1 MSLRPTNLNSAMD
14 DLSVIRS
21 ILERTAPSFRPLA
34 PSFLRAGAVWLVLS
48 LLLFSIEG
56 MDLLAYLFPVLYSFQ
71 PFGAARPFLANLFR
85 GCLLL
90 SYLVLCLLWQRE
102 KTSKALSRL
111 PRMVLSVW
119 QAILL
124 LTLVFHVLTEVALQ
138 TNSGGMS
145 YAGEVSG
152 FDLAL
157 MASWAYQWVAP
168 LLFPLLPLLVTSA
181 ILEDAPLRWLGL
193 VILALLLGHLILCLF
208 LGGNAAA
215 SPAVLVSAI
224 LLSLS
229 QSFLPPIALLLT
241 AHRLKKLPEGA

>member
-21 ILERTAPSFRPLA
+21 VLERTAPSFRPLA

-56 MDLLAYLFPVLYSFQ
+56 MDVLAYLFPVLYPFQ
-71 PFGAARPFLANLFR
+71 PFGAARPFLANLFQ

-90 SYLVLCLLWQRE
+90 LWLVLSLVWQRE
-102 KTSKALSRL
+102 KATKALPRL

-119 QAILL
+119 QALLL

-168 LLFPLLPLLVTSA
+168 LLFPLLPLLVTSV

-193 VILALLLGHLILCLF
+193 VILALLLGDLALCLF
-208 LGGNAAA
+208 APGSGIVTVVF
-215 SPAVLVSAI
+215 SVI
-224 LLSLS
+224 LSLS

-241 AHRLKKLPEGA
+241 GRRLKKLPEGA

>member
-1 MSLRPTNLNSAMD
+1 
-14 DLSVIRS
+14 
-21 ILERTAPSFRPLA
+21 
-34 PSFLRAGAVWLVLS
+34 
-48 LLLFSIEG
+48 

-119 QAILL
+119 QALLL

>member
-56 MDLLAYLFPVLYSFQ
+56 MDVLAYLFPVLYPFQ
-71 PFGAARPFLANLFR
+71 PFGAARPFLANLFQ

-90 SYLVLCLLWQRE
+90 LWLVLCLLWQRE
-102 KTSKALSRL
+102 KATKALPRL

-119 QAILL
+119 QALLL

-168 LLFPLLPLLVTSA
+168 LLFPLLPLLVTSV

-193 VILALLLGHLILCLF
+193 VILALLLGYLALCLF
-208 LGGNAAA
+208 APGSGIVTVVF
-215 SPAVLVSAI
+215 SVI
-224 LLSLS
+224 LSLS
-229 QSFLPPIALLLT
+229 RDFLPPIALLLT
-241 AHRLKKLPEGA
+241 GRRLKKLPEGA

>member
-21 ILERTAPSFRPLA
+21 VLERTAPSFRPLA

-56 MDLLAYLFPVLYSFQ
+56 MDLLAYLFPVLYPFQ
-71 PFGAARPFLANLFR
+71 PFGAARPFLANLFQ

-90 SYLVLCLLWQRE
+90 LWLVLCLLWQRE
-102 KTSKALSRL
+102 KAALPRL
-111 PRMVLSVW
+111 PRMVLSIW
-119 QAILL
+119 QAFLL

-215 SPAVLVSAI
+215 SPAVLVSAT
-224 LLSLS
+224 LLYLS

-241 AHRLKKLPEGA
+241 GRRLKKLPEGA

>member
-56 MDLLAYLFPVLYSFQ
+56 MDVLAYLFPVLYPFQ
-71 PFGAARPFLANLFR
+71 PFGAARPFLANLFQ

-90 SYLVLCLLWQRE
+90 LWLVLCLVWQRE
-102 KTSKALSRL
+102 KATKALPRL

-119 QAILL
+119 QALLL

-168 LLFPLLPLLVTSA
+168 LLFPLLPLLVTSV

-193 VILALLLGHLILCLF
+193 VILALLLGYLALCLF
-208 LGGNAAA
+208 APGSGIVTVVF
-215 SPAVLVSAI
+215 SVI
-224 LLSLS
+224 LSLS

-241 AHRLKKLPEGA
+241 GRRLKKLPEGA

>member
-21 ILERTAPSFRPLA
+21 VLERTAPSFRPLA

-56 MDLLAYLFPVLYSFQ
+56 MDLLAYLFPVLYPFQ
-71 PFGAARPFLANLFR
+71 PFGEARPFLANLFQ

-90 SYLVLCLLWQRE
+90 LWLVLCLVWQRE
-102 KTSKALSRL
+102 KATKALPRL

-119 QAILL
+119 QALLL

-168 LLFPLLPLLVTSA
+168 LLFPLLPLLVTSV

-193 VILALLLGHLILCLF
+193 VILALLLGDLALCLF
-208 LGGNAAA
+208 APGSGIVTVVF
-215 SPAVLVSAI
+215 SVI
-224 LLSLS
+224 LSLS

-241 AHRLKKLPEGA
+241 GRRLKKLPEGA

>member
-21 ILERTAPSFRPLA
+21 VLERTAPSFRPLA

-56 MDLLAYLFPVLYSFQ
+56 MDVLAYLFPILYPFQ
-71 PFGAARPFLANLFR
+71 PFGAARPFLANLFQ

-90 SYLVLCLLWQRE
+90 LWLVLSLVWQRE
-102 KTSKALSRL
+102 KATKALPRL
-111 PRMVLSVW
+111 PRMVLSIW
-119 QAILL
+119 QALLL

-168 LLFPLLPLLVTSA
+168 LLFPLLPLLVTSV

-193 VILALLLGHLILCLF
+193 VILALLLGDLALCLF
-208 LGGNAAA
+208 APGSGIVTVVF
-215 SPAVLVSAI
+215 SVI
-224 LLSLS
+224 LSLS

-241 AHRLKKLPEGA
+241 GRRLKKLPEGA

>member
-56 MDLLAYLFPVLYSFQ
+56 MDVLAYLFPVLYPFQ
-71 PFGAARPFLANLFR
+71 PFGAARPFLANLFQ

-90 SYLVLCLLWQRE
+90 LWLVLSLVWQRE
-102 KTSKALSRL
+102 KTALPRL

-119 QAILL
+119 QALLL

-215 SPAVLVSAI
+215 SPAVLVSAT
-224 LLSLS
+224 LLYLS